1 MLFLFY
7 LLTPFYAS
15 SQAPIKNAYYKVI
28 SFGEKIQ
35 FGTIENSANWT
46 VSNSK
51 ENIRTSLSGNQ
62 INDYVFSMPG
72 TYEITYSDSHKH
84 SSDECNHAQFE
95 ERMTIQVNP
104 IKMTFDFS
112 KILFSDKIRRG
123 SNCDQIF
130 VTVAVNV
137 EMKDMQTALFV
148 VPDVMVAG
156 VGSEIIAKPVTPE
169 VILKNGKQLLRYQLS
184 GVATKEAYLMFDF
197 VDNNNNIQTY
207 YQPTIV
213 N

>member
-1 MLFLFY
+1 
-7 LLTPFYAS
+7 
-15 SQAPIKNAYYKVI
+15 
-28 SFGEKIQ
+28 
-35 FGTIENSANWT
+35 
-46 VSNSK
+46 
-51 ENIRTSLSGNQ
+51 
-62 INDYVFSMPG
+62 
-72 TYEITYSDSHKH
+72 
-84 SSDECNHAQFE
+84 
-95 ERMTIQVNP
+95 
-104 IKMTFDFS
+104 MTFDFS